1 MTVWD
6 FLLENWLEIVLGI
19 ATVVCAVIA
28 YFKNKKAGKEVTFL
42 DTLQT
47 YIQKAENLSENA
59 ATKKEL
65 VAAWARQLVNSLGL
79 KYTDEE
85 LSTKIDEQVAFTKT
99 VNARE
104 KDKVAA
110 AGVLPNSNENT
121 ENSVENTSVSTTNC

>member
-110 AGVLPNSNENT
+110 AGVLPSSNENT

>member
-85 LSTKIDEQVAFTKT
+85 LNTKIDEQVAFTKT

-110 AGVLPNSNENT
+110 AEVLPNSNENT

>member
-110 AGVLPNSNENT
+110 AEVLPNSNENT

>member
-104 KDKVAA
+104 KDKIAA

-121 ENSVENTSVSTTNC
+121 ENSVENTSVGTTNC

>member
-28 YFKNKKAGKEVTFL
+28 YFRNKKAGKEVTFL

>member
-6 FLLENWLEIVLGI
+6 FLLENWLEFVLGI

-110 AGVLPNSNENT
+110 AEVLPNSNENT

>member
-19 ATVVCAVIA
+19 ATVVCSVIA

>member
-104 KDKVAA
+104 KDKIAA
-110 AGVLPNSNENT
+110 AEVLPNSNENT

>member
-6 FLLENWLEIVLGI
+6 FLLKNWLEIVLGI

>member
-47 YIQKAENLSENA
+47 YIQKAENLSETA

-104 KDKVAA
+104 KDKAAA

>member
-6 FLLENWLEIVLGI
+6 FLLENWLEFVLGI
-19 ATVVCAVIA
+19 ATVLCAVIA

-104 KDKVAA
+104 KDKIAA
-110 AGVLPNSNENT
+110 AEVLPNSNENT
-121 ENSVENTSVSTTNC
+121 ENSVENTSVGTTNC

>member
-47 YIQKAENLSENA
+47 YIQKAENLSETA

>member
-6 FLLENWLEIVLGI
+6 FLLENWLEFVLGI

-104 KDKVAA
+104 KDKIAA
-110 AGVLPNSNENT
+110 AEVLPNSNENT